1 MRLAMIV
8 EYHGSGYSGFQYQ
21 KNAPTVQ
28 QQIEKAI
35 YDLTARRVR
44 IKAAGRTDAGVH
56 ALGQVVAFDT
66 DANYTADAFLNA
78 LNARLPQDIAVK
90 EAHRVRADFDPRR
103 DAISRLYR
111 YTLLVSKVRSP
122 MWRHWSHRARS
133 FLDLDSMREAA
144 SLMVGTRDFANFG
157 GPMENPDS
165 STIRRIY
172 RIDLNPDGVFIHI
185 EVEGNAF
192 LPRQVR
198 RMAGA
203 LVDVGAGRLKIED
216 IRKQISRAED
226 APVARSLPPQGLCLV
241 RVKYADFPPRHEE

>member
-8 EYHGSGYSGFQYQ
+8 EYHGKGYSGFQYQ
-21 KNAPTVQ
+21 KNAPSVQ
-28 QQIEKAI
+28 MQIEKSI
-35 YDLTARRVR
+35 ESLTARPVR

-66 DANYTADAFLNA
+66 SANYTPETFLNA
-78 LNARLPQDIAVK
+78 LNARLPRDIAVK
-90 EAHRVRADFDPRR
+90 EAYRARADFDPRR

-122 MWRHWSHRARS
+122 MWRDCTHMVRAP
-133 FLDLDSMREAA
+133 LDLDAMREAA
-144 SLMVGTRDFANFG
+144 AAMAGAHDFANFG
-157 GPMENPDS
+157 SPLEDPKA
-165 STIRRIY
+165 STVRRIY
-172 RIDLNPDGVFIHI
+172 GIDVKTDGAFIHV

-198 RMAGA
+198 RMVGA
-203 LVDVGAGRLKIED
+203 LVDVGAGRLKTED
-216 IRKQISRAED
+216 IKKQISRAED

-241 RVKYADFPPRHEE
+241 RVKYADFPPRDEE